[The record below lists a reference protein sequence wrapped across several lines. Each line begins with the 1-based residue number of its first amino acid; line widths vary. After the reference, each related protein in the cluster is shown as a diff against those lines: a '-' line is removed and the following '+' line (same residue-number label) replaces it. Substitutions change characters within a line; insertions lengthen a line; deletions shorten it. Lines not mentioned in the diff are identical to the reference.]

1 MPWSY
6 SRRPTMYYSLLG
18 LFSIIFSYQLGY
30 AGEPIQ
36 GFRDLHF
43 GMTPQEVAAL
53 DACSSSTDCMY
64 ELTEK
69 NRYLTVTYLP
79 EASPNP
85 SESNNTSPLPRLAKI
100 AIDMGQYTDEWHQQL
115 QVILGNSYHLTQDF
129 SEEQLQSFLKRK
141 QDQLHTGYDDGQVV
155 LTLVR
160 RTFGNL
166 VIRILYQN
174 PPLANDFI
182 QEMQASSTSMP

>member
-1 MPWSY
+1 M
-6 SRRPTMYYSLLG
+6 
-18 LFSIIFSYQLGY
+18 
-30 AGEPIQ
+30 
-36 GFRDLHF
+36 
-43 GMTPQEVAAL
+43 
-53 DACSSSTDCMY
+53 
-64 ELTEK
+64 
-69 NRYLTVTYLP
+69 
-79 EASPNP
+79 
-85 SESNNTSPLPRLAKI
+85 
-100 AIDMGQYTDEWHQQL
+100 
-115 QVILGNSYHLTQDF
+115 GNSYHLTQDF
-129 SEEQLQSFLKRK
+129 SEEQLQNFLKRK

>member
-1 MPWSY
+1 
-6 SRRPTMYYSLLG
+6 
-18 LFSIIFSYQLGY
+18 
-30 AGEPIQ
+30 
-36 GFRDLHF
+36 
-43 GMTPQEVAAL
+43 
-53 DACSSSTDCMY
+53 MY

-79 EASPNP
+79 KASPNP
-85 SESNNTSPLPRLAKI
+85 SESKDTSPLPRLAKI

-129 SEEQLQSFLKRK
+129 SEEQLQNFLKRK

-174 PPLANDFI
+174 PPLAKDFI
-182 QEMQASSTSMP
+182 QEMQVSSTSMP